1 MKSFRS
7 PKKEYIKFKTKNS
20 GNKKS
25 PSAKRSDYEKRS
37 IIKSDL
43 HSKCTFVDSNTNKRC
58 KLHLGIYPKYCHIH
72 TILIENLYISE
83 SNIKNGGNGLF
94 VGPLGFKKDEIIGE
108 YSYPSMEVKSGR
120 LDIRNGKGK
129 DVNYNYVLCLNK
141 EKNQLEKDILC
152 YDGLD
157 KNSSIIRNANDA
169 HGSTYRNNC
178 YFYQKKLNGKYKVLA
193 VCKRNIK
200 AFSEIFIDYG
210 DSYFN
215 NS

>member
-1 MKSFRS
+1 MLLQLIPASYGTRHVMFLTVYNFVVRYVMK
-7 PKKEYIKFKTKNS
+7 I
-20 GNKKS
+20 
-25 PSAKRSDYEKRS
+25 
-37 IIKSDL
+37 
-43 HSKCTFVDSNTNKRC
+43 
-58 KLHLGIYPKYCHIH
+58 
-72 TILIENLYISE
+72 
-83 SNIKNGGNGLF
+83 
-94 VGPLGFKKDEIIGE
+94 
-108 YSYPSMEVKSGR
+108 
-120 LDIRNGKGK
+120 
-129 DVNYNYVLCLNK
+129 NYNYVLCLNK

-215 NS
+215 NF